1 MTLPSPPFRKR
12 IAIVGGGIM
21 GAMTAHHLLERG
33 AEVTLYDP
41 LPYANSVNASFDTGR
56 AFRVHYGK
64 DLALMDLALESRAM
78 WRKMEAAAG
87 VASSASAD
95 NSSGHRAVNAPWFHP
110 SGKLLLADAGDPYA
124 RECALSMRKHGFLSR
139 EFSADQAAARYGFQV
154 DSAVL
159 DPYGGILSPQRILT
173 HLHASLSALGMRR
186 GGRVEALGSKWVQEV
201 SAPKEHYHAVV
212 VTAGAWTQQ
221 LLGPDIAVTPTRQQ
235 LVYFDAAT
243 ALGRN
248 ISHLPVFSHM
258 ESGFYGIPTQAD
270 GLVKI
275 SNHHPGQVS
284 HPDGDDRV
292 VDLGFIDA
300 ARKFLSQYYPQ
311 LADAEIRRTHV
322 CFYTGTHDRDF
333 ILERIATGA
342 AKGVVVGTGFS
353 GHGFKFAPLI
363 GRTLAEL
370 ALKLPVSISI
380 DRFSSERASLRSS
393 ASVVAV

>member
-1 MTLPSPPFRKR
+1 MGSKTRIMTLPSPPFRKR

-21 GAMTAHHLLERG
+21 GAMTAHHLLEHG
-33 AEVTLYDP
+33 ADVTLYDP

-87 VASSASAD
+87 
-95 NSSGHRAVNAPWFHP
+95 APWFHP

-124 RECALSMRKHGFLSR
+124 RECALSMRKHGLLSR

-159 DPYGGILSPQRILT
+159 DPYGGILSPQRILA
-173 HLHASLSALGMRR
+173 HLHATLSARGMRR

-221 LLGPDIAVTPTRQQ
+221 LLGADIAVTPTRQQ

-248 ISHLPVFSHM
+248 ISHLPVFAHM

-270 GLVKI
+270 GLLKI
-275 SNHHPGQVS
+275 ANHHPGPVS

-333 ILERIATGA
+333 IIERIANGA